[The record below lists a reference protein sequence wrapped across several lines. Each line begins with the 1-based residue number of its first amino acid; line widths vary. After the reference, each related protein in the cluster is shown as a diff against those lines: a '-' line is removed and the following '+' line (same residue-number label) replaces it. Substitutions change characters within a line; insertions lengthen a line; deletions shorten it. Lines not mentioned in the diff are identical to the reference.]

1 MDRQRNGWDFVID
14 VMNGMGRGL
23 FASLIVGLIL
33 RQAGTYLSVPL
44 LTKFGSTAQ
53 ILTTQI
59 GRASCRERV

>member
-33 RQAGTYLSVPL
+33 RQAGAYLRSEEHTSEL
-44 LTKFGSTAQ
+44 QSQ
-53 ILTTQI
+53 Y
-59 GRASCRERV
+59 